1 MTLKKVL
8 YSLVLTVASSVAF
21 FAQTTG
27 SISGV
32 VSDQNGARVPNA
44 SVTVKSQAGQEFTVT
59 SDSNG
64 LFRVPALG
72 AGFYTVTGSAKDF
85 KTTIVEGVK
94 VDVGTPT
101 TVEVVM
107 VAGAVSETVTV
118 TGGGEVLQT
127 QTAAINTTIVGR
139 QITQTPIASRD
150 ALDLVLL
157 MPGTATVG
165 APRRSSVNGLPK
177 GSLEIT
183 IDGVNVQDNL
193 LRSSDGYFTYVRPR
207 VDAIDEVTVSTAN
220 PGAESGGDG
229 AVQIKFV
236 TRRGT
241 NRYTGGL
248 FAQNRNDV
256 FNSAYWYN
264 NRDLKPLPGSDKAP
278 RNRINLNQYGGRFG
292 GPLPFPHFGEGGPF
306 FHSGK
311 DRLFFFVNYEQF
323 RQPES
328 QTRQRTILTPDAQ
341 AGIFKW
347 IVGSNVNQVNLFTL
361 AAANSQLSTADPT
374 VSTVLAAIRTAVGSA
389 GTTQAI
395 TNAAGAVTDPN
406 RLLYSFTPSGLQ
418 VRKFMALR
426 FDANLNKSNSLE
438 VVINRQ
444 KFVPSK
450 DFLNS
455 QEERFPGLPWYTQG
469 SDRNSWTAAL
479 RTSFGGNIVNEA
491 RYAVSYG
498 LSAFSP
504 GISAADFAYQGGF
517 ALGIDAAGITTP
529 TSRNSYSDRNTPV
542 FDFTDSVT
550 FQTGNHSISFGGQI
564 KLIKYKTSS
573 IGRIVPIV
581 GFGLDSTDSSFG
593 MFSATNLPGA
603 SATQLTEAR
612 NLYATLIGRVL
623 SLTATAY
630 LTADNNYQVHA
641 EQAKSAKQYSYGLYA
656 QDSWKM
662 SSQFT
667 LNFGLRWQ
675 LQTAFRTTSTNWARL
690 ESNDQV
696 WGLSGVGNIFKPGT
710 LTGTV
715 PRVVAAEK
723 GEKAYPDDWNNYAPT
738 VGAVWSPNFGSKG
751 LMRTIF
757 GGRGSSVFRGGYSIS
772 FVREGFNLLESILG
786 ANPGGNLSASRSL
799 AIGNLTVGTNLR
811 TPGNPNLV
819 PAAFSATPA
828 YPLTLTTANSTNAFS
843 PDLKT
848 GAVHSFSFGYQ
859 REIDKNTVIEVR
871 YVGNRGK
878 ALQRQYN
885 LNEFNMT
892 ENGFADEFLLAQ
904 QNLYANISAGR
915 GNSFAY
921 FGPGTGTNPL
931 PIMISYFNGAAT
943 NNPTLPA
950 NYAAASFTNTTL
962 VAALSR
968 NNPNPL
974 AFSGTSFENSAA
986 RRANAAANGRPI
998 NFFYVNPSTGVNG
1011 SFIIDNTNNTW
1022 YDSAVI
1028 EFRRRLSQGLRIQA
1042 SYVFSKAM
1050 SDAFQSSS
1058 VVFAGYT
1065 QRPNGLELARN
1076 YQAFDLRHQF
1086 KFDATYDLPM
1096 GKGKTLFGNA
1106 NWFVNGIVGGW
1117 TVLPTVRWQSGSPF
1131 SFGNVQLVGMTV
1143 KELQKA
1149 IGVYKGGS
1157 VVNYLPDDI
1166 ILNTQRAF
1174 DINVANTTSN
1184 GGYGTQFGTGGPTG
1198 RFLAPAGYG
1207 NCVQKTVGDCGFNN
1221 LVVYGPGFFKFDVS
1235 VTKKFTFGETRNIEL
1250 RAIVLDALNKPN
1262 FRVGGWGVDTVVA
1275 GVGGATFGQLANGSA
1290 YQDIST
1296 TNDPGGRIIDFMI
1309 RFNF

>member
-292 GPLPFPHFGEGGPF
+292 GPLPFPHFGEGRPF

-455 QEERFPGLPWYTQG
+455 QEERFPGVALVHSG
-469 SDRNSWTAAL
+469 IRSKFLDRGASNQFWRQYRQRGTIRGFL
-479 RTSFGGNIVNEA
+479 R
-491 RYAVSYG
+491 
-498 LSAFSP
+498 
-504 GISAADFAYQGGF
+504 
-517 ALGIDAAGITTP
+517 ALGVQPGNLRGGLRLSRRIRSWHRRCGDHDADIAKFLQRSQYAGV
-529 TSRNSYSDRNTPV
+529 RFHR
-542 FDFTDSVT
+542 
-550 FQTGNHSISFGGQI
+550 FGDVSNRKSQH
-564 KLIKYKTSS
+564 LL
-573 IGRIVPIV
+573 R
-581 GFGLDSTDSSFG
+581 
-593 MFSATNLPGA
+593 
-603 SATQLTEAR
+603 R
-612 NLYATLIGRVL
+612 
-623 SLTATAY
+623 
-630 LTADNNYQVHA
+630 A
-641 EQAKSAKQYSYGLYA
+641 EQAHQI
-656 QDSWKM
+656 QDKLDRPKRSD
-662 SSQFT
+662 
-667 LNFGLRWQ
+667 RRI
-675 LQTAFRTTSTNWARL
+675 RT
-690 ESNDQV
+690 
-696 WGLSGVGNIFKPGT
+696 
-710 LTGTV
+710 
-715 PRVVAAEK
+715 
-723 GEKAYPDDWNNYAPT
+723 
-738 VGAVWSPNFGSKG
+738 
-751 LMRTIF
+751 
-757 GGRGSSVFRGGYSIS
+757 
-772 FVREGFNLLESILG
+772 
-786 ANPGGNLSASRSL
+786 
-799 AIGNLTVGTNLR
+799 
-811 TPGNPNLV
+811 
-819 PAAFSATPA
+819 
-828 YPLTLTTANSTNAFS
+828 
-843 PDLKT
+843 
-848 GAVHSFSFGYQ
+848 
-859 REIDKNTVIEVR
+859 
-871 YVGNRGK
+871 
-878 ALQRQYN
+878 
-885 LNEFNMT
+885 
-892 ENGFADEFLLAQ
+892 
-904 QNLYANISAGR
+904 
-915 GNSFAY
+915 
-921 FGPGTGTNPL
+921 
-931 PIMISYFNGAAT
+931 
-943 NNPTLPA
+943 
-950 NYAAASFTNTTL
+950 
-962 VAALSR
+962 
-968 NNPNPL
+968 
-974 AFSGTSFENSAA
+974 
-986 RRANAAANGRPI
+986 
-998 NFFYVNPSTGVNG
+998 
-1011 SFIIDNTNNTW
+1011 
-1022 YDSAVI
+1022 
-1028 EFRRRLSQGLRIQA
+1028 
-1042 SYVFSKAM
+1042 
-1050 SDAFQSSS
+1050 
-1058 VVFAGYT
+1058 
-1065 QRPNGLELARN
+1065 
-1076 YQAFDLRHQF
+1076 
-1086 KFDATYDLPM
+1086 
-1096 GKGKTLFGNA
+1096 
-1106 NWFVNGIVGGW
+1106 
-1117 TVLPTVRWQSGSPF
+1117 
-1131 SFGNVQLVGMTV
+1131 
-1143 KELQKA
+1143 
-1149 IGVYKGGS
+1149 
-1157 VVNYLPDDI
+1157 
-1166 ILNTQRAF
+1166 
-1174 DINVANTTSN
+1174 
-1184 GGYGTQFGTGGPTG
+1184 
-1198 RFLAPAGYG
+1198 
-1207 NCVQKTVGDCGFNN
+1207 
-1221 LVVYGPGFFKFDVS
+1221 
-1235 VTKKFTFGETRNIEL
+1235 
-1250 RAIVLDALNKPN
+1250 
-1262 FRVGGWGVDTVVA
+1262 
-1275 GVGGATFGQLANGSA
+1275 
-1290 YQDIST
+1290 
-1296 TNDPGGRIIDFMI
+1296 
-1309 RFNF
+1309 